1 MIHRLMAAACV
12 FASAAHADPLFQD
25 ISAGLPDHHYT
36 GGWEHFVGGGVSAF
50 DCSGDGLPDLVAA
63 GGTAPLLLLKNVS
76 DTGEIAFERAVIDP
90 EITGATGA
98 YPVDMN
104 GDGLL
109 DLYVMR
115 VGPDRVLQ
123 GGAACQ
129 FTDVTEAWGIPQT
142 DQWTTAF
149 TAWWEDGASFP
160 TLAIGH
166 YVDRSN
172 PDGPFG
178 ACDTNTLLTPN
189 GGTSP
194 QYTAHALSPGYCA
207 LSMLAAED
215 ARGLKS
221 LRISNDRHYYVSGGA
236 EQMWDI
242 AEQRFLTEAD
252 GWAKVSLWGMGIA
265 SRDLTGDQ
273 RDELM
278 LTSMGDQL
286 MQVAQADGSYRGA
299 PYDIGTYAQRPYV
312 PGDGRPSTGW
322 HASFADVNN
331 DGRADLFIAKG
342 NVDQMPGMAM
352 RDPNNLLIQGEDGRF
367 TEVGDTAGVAD
378 IARSRGAALADFDG
392 DGLLDLAV
400 VNRRAP
406 MRMYRNVTPEAGR
419 FVRIAVRGA
428 GGNRFAVGARVIVM
442 VGDAVQ
448 SQQITI
454 GGGHAGAVLAP
465 LHFGIGDAAEATVQ
479 VRWPDGTQS
488 DPMRVTAGDQI
499 TVTQPD

>member
-1 MIHRLMAAACV
+1 
-12 FASAAHADPLFQD
+12 
-25 ISAGLPDHHYT
+25 
-36 GGWEHFVGGGVSAF
+36 
-50 DCSGDGLPDLVAA
+50 
-63 GGTAPLLLLKNVS
+63 
-76 DTGEIAFERAVIDP
+76 
-90 EITGATGA
+90 
-98 YPVDMN
+98 
-104 GDGLL
+104 
-109 DLYVMR
+109 
-115 VGPDRVLQ
+115 
-123 GGAACQ
+123 
-129 FTDVTEAWGIPQT
+129 
-142 DQWTTAF
+142 
-149 TAWWEDGASFP
+149 
-160 TLAIGH
+160 
-166 YVDRSN
+166 
-172 PDGPFG
+172 
-178 ACDTNTLLTPN
+178 
-189 GGTSP
+189 
-194 QYTAHALSPGYCA
+194 
-207 LSMLAAED
+207 
-215 ARGLKS
+215 
-221 LRISNDRHYYVSGGA
+221 
-236 EQMWDI
+236 MWDI

-352 RDPNNLLIQGEDGRF
+352 RDPNNLLIQGADGRF
-367 TEVGDTAGVAD
+367 TEAGDTAGVAD

-428 GGNRFAVGARVIVM
+428 GGNRFAVGARVIVT
-442 VGDAVQ
+442 VGDALQ

-465 LHFGIGDAAEATVQ
+465 LHFGIGDAAEASVQ